1 MKKQILELA
10 QIFILAVGASLFAPS
25 MSLAFS
31 PSTSDEMA
39 IAEVISVGYAAA
51 INSEDQDA
59 FAQLFAE
66 GATRVPPNRAPETT
80 RENIKTGIEN
90 VFKTFD
96 FEVVLK
102 LHHVTVDGDFALAQ
116 GIATGKRSKT
126 ADGKTIN
133 FQARSVWLLNRVDN
147 NWRIWSQAWY
157 PIKKVK

>member
-10 QIFILAVGASLFAPS
+10 QVIILVGGASLFAPS

-31 PSTSDEMA
+31 PTTADEIA
-39 IAEVISVGYAAA
+39 IAEIISEGYAGA

-59 FAQLFAE
+59 FAQLFTD

-80 RENIKTGIEN
+80 RENIKTGIEK

-102 LHHVTVDGDFALAQ
+102 LHRVVVDGDFALAE

-126 ADGKTIN
+126 ADGKTVN
-133 FQARSVWLLNRVDN
+133 FQARSVWLFNRVDN
-147 NWRIWSQAWY
+147 DWRIRHQAWY
-157 PIKKVK
+157 PIKKAK